1 MSGGGAFDTSAL
13 VTAPLNLATGRSEE
27 LLLLLLQR
35 QRLFGP
41 HSAPWQSVA
50 GAQCLRPVFGRRCLA
65 AFLSQLMVSLALP
78 GGRLAS

>member
-1 MSGGGAFDTSAL
+1 MSGGGGFDTSAL

-27 LLLLLLQR
+27 LLLLLLLLLQR

-50 GAQCLRPVFGRRCLA
+50 GAQCLQPVFGRRCLA
-65 AFLSQLMVSLALP
+65 AFLSQLMVS
-78 GGRLAS
+78 